1 MKKSPNSYYEP
12 HNYIALAV
20 AQLVRKY
27 NLEKDEDASIIS
39 IILYFLH
46 KDAGIVRTKLEQ
58 YMLLLNDLVFRQSE
72 KKLFKR
78 DFPFG
83 VKEVLQKMVDKGII
97 TKKNQRHFT
106 FDLDDDFFEGMYSMQ
121 VRNSLNYIAE
131 QWKNASV
138 EVVKNEIRKIMKGF

>member
-1 MKKSPNSYYEP
+1 MKKSSNSYYEP

-20 AQLVRKY
+20 AQLVREYDLK
-27 NLEKDEDASIIS
+27 KDEDAAIIS

-58 YMLLLNDLVFRQSE
+58 YILLLNYLVFHQSE
-72 KKLFKR
+72 KKLFNR

-83 VKEVLQKMVDKGII
+83 VKEILQKMVDKGII
-97 TKKNQRHFT
+97 NKKNQRHFT
-106 FDLDDDFFEGMYSMQ
+106 FNFDDDFFEGMYSMQ

-131 QWKNASV
+131 RWNNASV
-138 EVVKNEIRKIMKGF
+138 EVVKNEIRKIIKGF